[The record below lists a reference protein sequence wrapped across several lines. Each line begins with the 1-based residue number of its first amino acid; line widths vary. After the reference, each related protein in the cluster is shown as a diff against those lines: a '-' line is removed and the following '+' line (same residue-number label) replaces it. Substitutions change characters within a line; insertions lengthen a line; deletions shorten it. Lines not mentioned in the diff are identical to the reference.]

1 MGGGGRGGVGS
12 FLETYS
18 DPNIGPGLLCKTTII
33 RH

>member
-1 MGGGGRGGVGS
+1 MWGGRAGGVGS